1 MAFDLDAYAE
11 GRPQPR
17 RRNTYLDQWDEA
29 RANTDDPGTL
39 GGVWNN
45 VKKGY
50 YGAMRASAL
59 GDATDEQE
67 RPFRPIAPD
76 ESFDAAEAEAQRRF
90 EQSGSAADEAQLQRL
105 SRRSYSANNPAFDLR
120 SRETSA
126 GNKQAFVARK
136 AGEVEQY
143 TRKIQALPNAE
154 AYQRWERATS
164 GDAWTAF
171 LSDPFEVTSNIV
183 AGSASQMATQMAIG
197 AAAGFAGGA
206 VGGAHGAAVGSALGA
221 GLASFSGEYAS
232 SFLDSM
238 EEAGIDMS
246 DRDSIIKGLSDSD
259 AIARA
264 KSYAMKRAVP
274 VGVFDMLSMGIAGKL
289 IGKPAVTAVEKG
301 IMGAARR
308 IASKAGEM
316 ATEATIQGGLG
327 AAGEVTAQ
335 LVSKGKVD
343 DWKSVAGEFIGEFG
357 GAPGEVAVGAVT
369 KAYGA
374 AKAAMSPQVSITENM
389 AAAAEEAEK
398 ARSAP
403 VDETPEHGAARQRLE
418 REARLRAEV
427 GDEDFG
433 MGAVAPAYSR
443 KRQKTKNAPPAPDP
457 TISPSGE
464 APFDNLSVFN
474 IGGRL
479 ATFVEHRQVADVP
492 SGVEFVRT
500 PDDAAHVAAGLRKY
514 PQENIVML
522 VTDEN
527 GRPIQIARH
536 QVGGPTSA
544 GFNPGILI
552 GTVASTPGASEVWFI
567 HNHPSGKSSLSPA
580 DISASGA
587 VQRLTEAAGLKYRG
601 AMAIAFDKYALMDEG
616 GSILSNQVIPRLP
629 RKFSV
634 PMTERIY
641 RNVGYLGQ
649 TPFSDPA
656 VVSQEMPGLLGG
668 RPGIVF
674 ANNANMPVAALPLT
688 EEVMKQMIQPGGANQ
703 YFAAL
708 ERSNAVNA
716 FLYTADIDPAERVK
730 VIENISRLANASK
743 VTLLD
748 AIDAAGVTHSRHIIG
763 YDSLFR
769 SRSGEQA
776 TATPATGPEAEELVQ
791 AIRDSFGKATDKL
804 LELGRIRVVSSVDQL
819 SGLHPDDTRGIA
831 LSDGSVEIA
840 AQNVGKEEARG
851 MVLHEVGVHVGLEAM
866 VGPELFQHALSEVDR
881 LIAAGNEHAVSAR
894 DSVPSDTP
902 DSMRR
907 EEQLGYLMEHAPELG
922 FIRKIIAAIRAWVYR
937 TIPGGRMMSLS
948 VGDLQSLATA
958 AVRQEA
964 NRMAGDATAT
974 AAPRPSRKGFRVV
987 QSPDGS
993 FDWGEVGDADA
1004 DQVGI
1009 DPGRIMLKDGFHY
1022 GDHRGFG
1029 LEHIEAQHG
1038 EEIRGLGMEP
1048 AEFVY
1053 DVLRNYNNIALQ
1065 DGGRIALIRNVRP
1078 TRIVVLDPLDGGGYS
1093 VRTAFHDN
1101 SGSLFRRISEKGQ
1114 VYRRRSGPTP
1124 PPPGG
1129 GQLVSPSGA
1138 PPDPQPGGPTV
1149 KGYSRSGGPAPR
1161 PTGASL
1167 ADAAVSSGGMNLPP
1181 QSVLDAISDTDL
1193 AAYASRLAEVA
1204 LGLDHG
1210 HPAREPLLGARE
1222 AARTTLADRRT
1233 RGAVPIPSPAQ
1244 STGTVVPEPDQE
1256 TEAALA
1262 AIEAL
1267 PPAQAPMEGRARSTA
1282 EGQSVQ
1288 PEGFFQRLLQGPV
1301 RFFRELRSNLPELP
1315 DDVRFNRVREA
1326 YSALK
1331 RGTEVVVR
1339 DSQLAVRDVLQP
1351 ILDSGSA
1358 DIRAGLLSEL
1368 HDLQSERRRL
1378 LSAEADNAVDRTD
1391 TTKLDAK
1398 IRELNDK
1405 LSGDPYFIFTNLVL
1419 YRDLA
1424 QRLATLRTKE
1434 GGEITLPDRLTREE
1448 VVERLRFWKERMA
1461 ASAHHAAITESL
1473 RRHGDLVEGTWQ
1485 SLKDRGLPL
1494 EGQWTGG
1501 RLYFPHLVL
1510 DFWKGNLD
1518 NVAITA
1524 GKDFRKYL
1532 ITPEG
1537 SPAFIETDYAKAM
1550 FQHIVAAGTDNLH
1563 QDTVA
1568 SFIKPYDII
1577 AELREKAKEL
1587 SKEKGRPISWR
1598 SLIPEGHVVYRPQA
1612 EGGIGFFEGLAIDRA
1627 ELARQLGVLIGE
1639 GPINAELRNAG
1650 VMGATITPDLI
1661 REALIK
1667 ADEETWVVPKEVAAA
1682 LDGMARRAA
1691 ENRPNVFTI
1700 PTAFWKKWTLFA
1712 PHNYLRYEF
1721 NNTVSDIEKMI
1732 AADPKVLALVP
1743 RALGEVRAFLSGE
1756 ADPTP
1761 EAAAAFRL
1769 GVFDAP
1775 TAREAG
1781 EIRDA
1786 VGLVELM
1793 TGPERIK
1800 SWLGDHSTVAVSR
1813 LREASFRHAKF
1824 LADLERLR
1832 AGGRPVYGG
1841 AFWRDIDSMG
1851 ESSPGANDA
1860 NERKAA
1866 AISLA
1871 TFGDYNNISVSGD
1884 YLRKYWIPFYT
1895 YLENNF
1901 RYHANLF
1908 RNLRDMAVEG
1918 GDDPALATAGAAA
1931 SAGAAFTGRAA
1942 AGVALRLVLPW
1953 IAVQAWNA
1961 MGPGNDGLEDDL
1973 SDEDR
1978 RRFHVNLGRD
1988 DKGRARVMYL
1998 ATGFADILRWFGGN
2012 RFAQTGMDL
2021 VEGRTDWSTAV
2032 GDFAQG
2038 YANDLANQVV
2048 SVGPAQK
2055 TIYTVVSGKNPFPDV
2070 ANQRNIPRYAMAQTI
2085 LGQMTDQFTADMV
2098 MRATNPDYYS
2108 PRSSW
2113 AWASQ
2118 LVLQVRRRD
2127 PEQWA
2132 YYYIRDK
2139 TTQWKQAKTGV
2150 SREQGGYDSPDAEAL
2165 RNFRRSIY
2173 AGDVDAAKR
2182 LYLRLLAYGYT
2193 AQRFEQ
2199 GIKSSEPLAELSAKD
2214 GSRKAFI
2221 DGLSPY
2227 DRKMLDK
2234 AQAYETRLST
2244 LKVDAR
2250 RLFPMEIK
2258 GFPAATKKMIERFQG
2273 ESRLDELER
2282 AISQ

>member
-1 MAFDLDAYAE
+1 MQTV
-11 GRPQPR
+11 R
-17 RRNTYLDQWDEA
+17 
-29 RANTDDPGTL
+29 
-39 GGVWNN
+39 
-45 VKKGY
+45 
-50 YGAMRASAL
+50 
-59 GDATDEQE
+59 
-67 RPFRPIAPD
+67 
-76 ESFDAAEAEAQRRF
+76 
-90 EQSGSAADEAQLQRL
+90 
-105 SRRSYSANNPAFDLR
+105 
-120 SRETSA
+120 
-126 GNKQAFVARK
+126 
-136 AGEVEQY
+136 
-143 TRKIQALPNAE
+143 
-154 AYQRWERATS
+154 
-164 GDAWTAF
+164 
-171 LSDPFEVTSNIV
+171 
-183 AGSASQMATQMAIG
+183 
-197 AAAGFAGGA
+197 
-206 VGGAHGAAVGSALGA
+206 
-221 GLASFSGEYAS
+221 
-232 SFLDSM
+232 
-238 EEAGIDMS
+238 
-246 DRDSIIKGLSDSD
+246 
-259 AIARA
+259 
-264 KSYAMKRAVP
+264 VP
-274 VGVFDMLSMGIAGKL
+274 V
-289 IGKPAVTAVEKG
+289 
-301 IMGAARR
+301 
-308 IASKAGEM
+308 
-316 ATEATIQGGLG
+316 
-327 AAGEVTAQ
+327 
-335 LVSKGKVD
+335 
-343 DWKSVAGEFIGEFG
+343 
-357 GAPGEVAVGAVT
+357 
-369 KAYGA
+369 
-374 AKAAMSPQVSITENM
+374 
-389 AAAAEEAEK
+389 
-398 ARSAP
+398 
-403 VDETPEHGAARQRLE
+403 
-418 REARLRAEV
+418 
-427 GDEDFG
+427 
-433 MGAVAPAYSR
+433 
-443 KRQKTKNAPPAPDP
+443 
-457 TISPSGE
+457 
-464 APFDNLSVFN
+464 
-474 IGGRL
+474 
-479 ATFVEHRQVADVP
+479 
-492 SGVEFVRT
+492 
-500 PDDAAHVAAGLRKY
+500 
-514 PQENIVML
+514 
-522 VTDEN
+522 
-527 GRPIQIARH
+527 
-536 QVGGPTSA
+536 
-544 GFNPGILI
+544 
-552 GTVASTPGASEVWFI
+552 
-567 HNHPSGKSSLSPA
+567 
-580 DISASGA
+580 
-587 VQRLTEAAGLKYRG
+587 
-601 AMAIAFDKYALMDEG
+601 
-616 GSILSNQVIPRLP
+616 
-629 RKFSV
+629 
-634 PMTERIY
+634 
-641 RNVGYLGQ
+641 
-649 TPFSDPA
+649 
-656 VVSQEMPGLLGG
+656 
-668 RPGIVF
+668 
-674 ANNANMPVAALPLT
+674 
-688 EEVMKQMIQPGGANQ
+688 QPGGANQ

-743 VTLLD
+743 ITLLD

-763 YDSLFR
+763 YDSAFR
-769 SRSGEQA
+769 SRGEGQA
-776 TATPATGPEAEELVQ
+776 SASQPAGPEAEELVQ

-819 SGLHPDDTRGIA
+819 TGLHPDDTRGVA

-866 VGPELFQHALSEVDR
+866 VGADLFQHALSEVDR
-881 LIAAGNEHAVSAR
+881 LIAEGNEHAVAAR
-894 DSVPSDTP
+894 DAVPSDTP
-902 DSMRR
+902 DAMRR
-907 EEQLGYLMEHAPELG
+907 EEQLGYLMENAPELG

-937 TIPGGRMMSLS
+937 SIPGGRMMSLS
-948 VGDLQSLATA
+948 VGDLQALATA

-964 NRMAGDATAT
+964 NRMASDETAQ

-987 QSPDGS
+987 QAPGGGYN
-993 FDWGEVGDADA
+993 WGEVAEADA
-1004 DQVGI
+1004 KQVGL
-1009 DPGRIMLKDGFHY
+1009 DPGRIMLKDGYHY

-1038 EEIRGLGMEP
+1038 EEIRSLGMEP
-1048 AEFVY
+1048 TEFVY
-1053 DVLRNYNNIALQ
+1053 DVLQNYNNIALQ
-1065 DGGRIALIRNVRP
+1065 DGGRIALISNTRP
-1078 TRIVVLDPLDGGGYS
+1078 TRVVVLDPLDSGGYS
-1093 VRTAFHDN
+1093 VRTAFYDN
-1101 SGSLFRRISEKGQ
+1101 SGNLFRRISEKGQ
-1114 VYRRRSGPTP
+1114 VYRRRSGPP
-1124 PPPGG
+1124 PSPPGG
-1129 GQLVSPSGA
+1129 GQPVRPVSPSGA
-1138 PPDPQPGGPTV
+1138 PPGPPPGAPTP

-1181 QSVLDAISDTDL
+1181 QAVLDALSDADL
-1193 AAYASRLAEVA
+1193 AEYSSRLTEAA
-1204 LGLDHG
+1204 LRLTLG
-1210 HPAREPLLGARE
+1210 HPAREPLLAARE
-1222 AARTTLADRRT
+1222 SARTTLADRRS

-1244 STGTVVPEPDQE
+1244 PTGTVVPEPDQE

-1267 PPAQAPMEGRARSTA
+1267 PPAQSSMEGVARSTA

-1288 PEGFFQRLLQGPV
+1288 PEGFFQRLIQGPV
-1301 RFFRELRSNLPELP
+1301 RFFSELRSNLPELP
-1315 DDVRFNRVREA
+1315 DDVRFNRIREA

-1339 DSQLAVRDVLQP
+1339 DSQEAVRGVLQP
-1351 ILDSGSA
+1351 ILDSGAA

-1378 LSAEADNAVDRTD
+1378 LSVEEGAEVPD
-1391 TTKLDAK
+1391 TSKLEAK

-1448 VVERLRFWKERMA
+1448 VAERLRFWKERMA
-1461 ASAHHAAITESL
+1461 SSPHHAAITESL
-1473 RRHGDLVEGTWQ
+1473 RRHGDLVEATWQ

-1518 NVAITA
+1518 NVAIAA

-1550 FQHIVAAGTDNLH
+1550 FQHLVATGTDNLH

-1568 SFIKPYDII
+1568 NFIKPYDIV
-1577 AELREKAKEL
+1577 AELRERAKEL
-1587 SKEKGRPISWR
+1587 SKEQGRSVSWR
-1598 SLIPEGHVVYRPQA
+1598 TLIPEGHVVYRPQA

-1627 ELARQLGVLIGE
+1627 ELARQLGVLIGD

-1650 VMGATITPDLI
+1650 VMGATITPELI

-1712 PHNYLRYEF
+1712 PHNYLRYEV
-1721 NNTVSDIEKMI
+1721 NHTVSDIEKMI

-1743 RALGEVRAFLSGE
+1743 RALGEVRAFLAGE
-1756 ADPTP
+1756 ADLTP

-1786 VGLVELM
+1786 AGLAELM

-1800 SWLGDHSTVAVSR
+1800 SWLGDHSTVAVSK
-1813 LREASFRHAKF
+1813 LREASFRYAKF

-1841 AFWRDIDSMG
+1841 AFWRDIDAMG
-1851 ESSPGANDA
+1851 ESAPGANDA

-1866 AISLA
+1866 AVSLA
-1871 TFGDYNNISVSGD
+1871 TFGDYNAVSVSGD

-1908 RNLRDMAVEG
+1908 RNLRDMAIEG

-1931 SAGAAFTGRAA
+1931 TAGAVFTGRAA

-1953 IAVQAWNA
+1953 VAVQAWNA

-1988 DKGRARVMYL
+1988 EKGRARVMYL

-2021 VEGRTDWSTAV
+2021 MEGRTDWSTAV
-2032 GDFAQG
+2032 GEFAQG
-2038 YANDLANQVV
+2038 YANDLANQVA

-2085 LGQMTDQFTADMV
+2085 LGQMTDQFTADMI
-2098 MRATNPDYYS
+2098 MRASNPDYYS

-2113 AWASQ
+2113 DWASQ

-2132 YYYIRDK
+2132 YYYMRDK
-2139 TTQWKQAKTGV
+2139 ATQWKQAKTGI

-2214 GSRKAFI
+2214 GSQKAFI

-2227 DRKMLDK
+2227 GRRMLDK
-2234 AQAYETRLST
+2234 ALAYETRLSS

-2258 GFPAATKKMIERFQG
+2258 GIPTATGKVIRMYQDSPRDDLLGQG
-2273 ESRLDELER
+2273 MRK
-2282 AISQ
+2282 